1 MTTKGGTLAEELAF
15 ARKASGLVR
24 GLSMTDAIA
33 VGLMNQGIT
42 PSIWTMITWGLGTYL
57 TGNLLWASVI
67 SLVLVGFGFPLVWG
81 ILSASMPRSGGEY
94 IYNSRIIH
102 PIVGIAE
109 SFGNAFVMIFW
120 VYVLAPWI
128 ADPGLVILAEYQG
141 WTWLYDSATG
151 AFFGGLS
158 YEWGVFVV
166 ATIANVLALL
176 TMIFGV
182 KIFATIQKSIMF
194 IALGGAAVITGS
206 IMISSKSAMQANWD
220 RFAEQY
226 GSLKYAEVV
235 PAVSKAIG
243 ETVPT
248 SSTFYG
254 TLGVMVAGS
263 WLFAYAYFCV
273 FVAGEVKRPDKTLIW
288 ANFIAI
294 LVPALLMIWT
304 ALSMYRVMPFDF
316 ISATAWIDNNGGI
329 DGYTMPF
336 LPSYMSLGYVAHS
349 NWFVAFAASLSY
361 MLFTFWYVA
370 LSYLAFPRIIFAWGM
385 DRMGP
390 KWFTSINARWASPVK
405 NYILCFVL
413 CQAAI
418 ALYSFWLGSYMQG
431 LTVTGM
437 EIVSVWGVTT
447 VAALLFPFMRR
458 SKGIWDSSPFKTWR
472 FAGVPMI
479 VWGAIAS
486 LIYLSILFYF
496 LIFTEE
502 MKDSNGQS
510 WILYGVV
517 WVIGIVWYLFWA
529 QRSKTVGVDVSMTY
543 GELPP
548 E

>member
-1 MTTKGGTLAEELAF
+1 MAEELAF

-81 ILSASMPRSGGEY
+81 ILSGSMPRSGGEY

-128 ADPGLVILAEYQG
+128 ADPGLVIIAEYEG
-141 WTWLYDSATG
+141 WTWLYNSTTET
-151 AFFGGLS
+151 FFGGLS
-158 YEWGVFVV
+158 YSWGVFIV
-166 ATIANVLALL
+166 ATIANILAVL

-182 KIFATIQKSIMF
+182 KIFATIQKAIMIF
-194 IALGGAAVITGS
+194 ALGGAAIITGA
-206 IMISSKSAMQANWD
+206 IMFSSKTTFAANWD
-220 RFAEQY
+220 KLATQY
-226 GSLKYAEVV
+226 DSLKYNEVV
-235 PAVSKAIG
+235 PAVSAAIG
-243 ETVPT
+243 EAVPT

-273 FVAGEVKRPDKTLIW
+273 FVAGEVKRPDKTLIS

-294 LVPALLMIWT
+294 LVPALFMIWT
-304 ALSMYRVMPFDF
+304 ALAMYRTMPFDF

-329 DGYTMPF
+329 DGYNMPF

-349 NWFVAFAASLSY
+349 NVIVALAAGVSY
-361 MLFTFWYVA
+361 MLFCFWYVA

-390 KWFTSINARWASPVK
+390 KWFTSINPRWASPVK

-447 VAALLFPFMRR
+447 IAAILFPYMKR
-458 SKGIWDSSPFKTWR
+458 SKGIWESSPYRTWK
-472 FAGVPMI
+472 FLGVPLI
-479 VWGAIAS
+479 VWGGLVS
-486 LIYLSILFYF
+486 MVYLAILFYF

-502 MKDSNGQS
+502 MKDSNGKS
-510 WILYGVV
+510 WILYGIVWAIGVV
-517 WVIGIVWYLFWA
+517 WYFFWRG
-529 QRSKTVGVDVSMTY
+529 RSKRVGVDVGMTY

>member
-1 MTTKGGTLAEELAF
+1 MAEELAF
-15 ARKASGLVR
+15 ARKASGMVR
-24 GLSMTDAIA
+24 GLSMLDAIA

-81 ILSASMPRSGGEY
+81 ILSGSMPRSGGEY

-128 ADPGLVILAEYQG
+128 ADPGLVIIAEYEG
-141 WTWLYDSATG
+141 WDWLYNSATG

-166 ATIANVLALL
+166 ATIANVLAVL
-176 TMIFGV
+176 TMVFGV
-182 KIFATIQKSIMF
+182 KIFASIQKAIMF
-194 IALGGAAVITGS
+194 FALGGAAVVTGA
-206 IMISSKSAMQANWD
+206 IMLSSKASFAANWD
-220 RFAEQY
+220 AIAVKY
-226 GSLKYAEVV
+226 DSLKYAEVV

-243 ETVPT
+243 EAVPT

-273 FVAGEVKRPDKTLIW
+273 FVAGEVKRPDKTLIS
-288 ANFIAI
+288 ANYIAI
-294 LVPALLMIWT
+294 LVPALFMIWT
-304 ALSMYRVMPFDF
+304 ALSMYRTLPFDF
-316 ISATAWIDNNGGI
+316 ISSTAWIDNSIQNGGSLE
-329 DGYTMPF
+329 GYNLPF
-336 LPSYMSLGYVAHS
+336 APSYMSLAYIAHS
-349 NWFVAFAASLSY
+349 NWFVAVCAGGSY
-361 MLFTFWYVA
+361 MLFCFWYVA

-390 KWFTSINARWASPVK
+390 KWFTSINPRWASPVK

-447 VAALLFPFMRR
+447 IAAILFPYVKR
-458 SKGIWDSSPFKTWR
+458 SKGIWESSPYKTWK
-472 FAGVPMI
+472 FLGVPLI
-479 VWGAIAS
+479 VWGGLVS
-486 LIYLSILFYF
+486 FVYLGILFYF

-510 WILYGVV
+510 WILYGIV
-517 WVIGIVWYLFWA
+517 WVIGVVWYFFWKA
-529 QRSKTVGVDVSMTY
+529 RSNKVGVDIGMTY

>member
-1 MTTKGGTLAEELAF
+1 
-15 ARKASGLVR
+15 
-24 GLSMTDAIA
+24 
-33 VGLMNQGIT
+33 
-42 PSIWTMITWGLGTYL
+42 
-57 TGNLLWASVI
+57 
-67 SLVLVGFGFPLVWG
+67 
-81 ILSASMPRSGGEY
+81 
-94 IYNSRIIH
+94 
-102 PIVGIAE
+102 
-109 SFGNAFVMIFW
+109 MIFW

-141 WTWLYDSATG
+141 WDWLYNSETG

-158 YEWGVFVV
+158 YDWGVFLI
-166 ATIANVLALL
+166 ATVANVLAVL

-182 KIFATIQKSIMF
+182 KIFATIQRAIMF

-206 IMISSKSAMQANWD
+206 IMISSKGAMQANWD
-220 RFAEQY
+220 KFASQHD
-226 GSLKYAEVV
+226 SLRYNEVV

-243 ETVPT
+243 EAVPT

-273 FVAGEVKRPDKTLIW
+273 FVAGEVKRPDKTLIT
-288 ANFIAI
+288 ANFVAI

-329 DGYTMPF
+329 DGYNLPF
-336 LPSYMSLGYVAHS
+336 LPSYMSLGYIAHS

-405 NYILCFVL
+405 NYILCFIL

-418 ALYSFWLGSYMQG
+418 ALYSFWLGEYMQG

-447 VAALLFPFMRR
+447 IAAMIFPYVKRA
-458 SKGIWDSSPFKTWR
+458 KGIWESSPYKTWK
-472 FAGVPMI
+472 FAGVPL
-479 VWGAIAS
+479 VTWGGLAS
-486 LIYLSILFYF
+486 LVYLGILFYF

-510 WILYGVV
+510 WILYGIV
-517 WVIGIVWYLFWA
+517 WVIGIVWYFIWA
-529 QRSKTVGVDVSMTY
+529 ARSRSVGVDVGMTY

>member
-1 MTTKGGTLAEELAF
+1 MAEELAF

-33 VGLMNQGIT
+33 VGMMNQGIT

-81 ILSASMPRSGGEY
+81 ILSGSMPRSGGEY
-94 IYNSRIIH
+94 IYNTRIIH

-109 SFGNAFVMIFW
+109 SFGNAFAMIFW
-120 VYVLAPWI
+120 VYILAPWI
-128 ADPGLVILAEYQG
+128 ADPGLVIWAEYMG
-141 WTWLYDSATG
+141 WDWLYNSATG
-151 AFFGGLS
+151 AFFGGLP
-158 YEWGVFVV
+158 YNWGVFVV
-166 ATIANVLALL
+166 ATVANMLAFF
-176 TMIFGV
+176 TVVFGMKV
-182 KIFATIQKSIMF
+182 FARLQKVIMVG
-194 IALGGAAVITGS
+194 ALGGAAVITAS
-206 IMISSKSAMQANWD
+206 IMVSSKAAFAANWD
-220 RFAEQY
+220 RLAAQY

-243 ETVPT
+243 EAVPT
-248 SSTFYG
+248 HSTFYG

-273 FVAGEVKRPDKTLIW
+273 FVAGEVKRPDKTLIT
-288 ANFIAI
+288 ANVIAI
-294 LVPALLMIWT
+294 LIPALLMIWT
-304 ALSMYRVMPFDF
+304 ALSMYRTMPFDF

-336 LPSYMSLGYVAHS
+336 LPSYMSLAYIAHS
-349 NWFVAFAASLSY
+349 NWFIALAASGSY
-361 MLFTFWYVA
+361 ILFDFWYLS

-390 KWFTSINARWASPVK
+390 KWFTSVNPRWASPVK

-418 ALYSFWLGSYMQG
+418 ALYTFWLGDYMQG

-447 VAALLFPFMRR
+447 VAALIFPYVRR
-458 SKGIWDSSPFKTWR
+458 ARGVWDSSPYKTWK
-472 FAGVPMI
+472 FLGIPM
-479 VWGAIAS
+479 VTWGAAVS
-486 LIYLSILFYF
+486 LVYLGILAYF
-496 LIFTEE
+496 LLFTEE

-510 WILYGVV
+510 WILYGIVWGLGVV
-517 WVIGIVWYLFWA
+517 WYFFWKS
-529 QRSKTVGVDVSMTY
+529 RSKRVGVDVGMTY

>member
-1 MTTKGGTLAEELAF
+1 
-15 ARKASGLVR
+15 VR
-24 GLSMTDAIA
+24 GLSMTDAVA

-57 TGNLLWASVI
+57 TGNLLWASII

-81 ILSASMPRSGGEY
+81 VLSGSMPRSGGEY

-141 WTWLYDSATG
+141 WDWLYNSDTG
-151 AFFGGLS
+151 AFFGSLS
-158 YEWGVFVV
+158 YNWGVFVV
-166 ATIANVLALL
+166 ATVANVLAVL

-182 KIFATIQKSIMF
+182 KIFATIQKAIMF
-194 IALGGAAVITGS
+194 IALGGAAVITAS

-220 RFAEQY
+220 KLAERY
-226 GSLKYAEVV
+226 GSLKYSEVV
-235 PAVSKAIG
+235 PAVSKALG
-243 ETVPT
+243 EAVPT
-248 SSTFYG
+248 HSTFYG

-273 FVAGEVKRPDKTLIW
+273 FVAGEVKRPDKTLIT
-288 ANFIAI
+288 ANFVAI

-336 LPSYMSLGYVAHS
+336 LPSYMSLGYIAHS

-413 CQAAI
+413 CQIAI

-447 VAALLFPFMRR
+447 IAAMIFPYVRR
-458 SKGIWDSSPFKTWR
+458 ARGIWEASPYKTWK
-472 FAGVPMI
+472 FLGVPL
-479 VWGAIAS
+479 VTWGGLVS
-486 LIYLSILFYF
+486 LVYLGILFYF

-502 MKDSNGQS
+502 MKDSNGGS
-510 WILYGVV
+510 WILYGIV
-517 WVIGIVWYLFWA
+517 WAIGIVWYFFWA
-529 QRSKTVGVDVSMTY
+529 GRSKAVGVDVGMTY

>member
-1 MTTKGGTLAEELAF
+1 MAEELAF

-33 VGLMNQGIT
+33 VGMMNQGIT

-57 TGNLLWASVI
+57 TGNLLWASII

-81 ILSASMPRSGGEY
+81 VLSGSMPRSGGEY
-94 IYNSRIIH
+94 IYNTRIIH

-120 VYVLAPWI
+120 VYILAPWI
-128 ADPGLVILAEYQG
+128 ADPGLVIFAEYQG
-141 WTWLYDSATG
+141 WTWLYDSATE

-158 YEWGVFVV
+158 YDWGVFVV
-166 ATIANVLALL
+166 ATVANIIAFFTVV
-176 TMIFGV
+176 FGM
-182 KIFATIQKSIMF
+182 KIFATVQKTIMAF
-194 IALGGAAVITGS
+194 ALGGAAVVTGA
-206 IMISSKSAMQANWD
+206 IMFSSKD
-220 RFAEQY
+220 GFAEKWDVIAAKY
-226 GSLKYAEVV
+226 DSLAYSEVV
-235 PAVSKAIG
+235 PAVSAAIG
-243 ETVPT
+243 EAVPT

-273 FVAGEVKRPDKTLIW
+273 FVAGEVKRPDKTLIT

-294 LVPALLMIWT
+294 LIPACFMIWT
-304 ALSMYRVMPFDF
+304 ALAMYATMPFDF

-329 DGYTMPF
+329 EGYNLPY
-336 LPSYMSLGYVAHS
+336 LPSYMSLAYIAHS
-349 NWFVAFAASLSY
+349 NWFIALAASGSY
-361 MLFTFWYVA
+361 ILFTFWYLS

-390 KWFTSINARWASPVK
+390 KWFTSINPRWASPVK

-413 CQAAI
+413 CQGAI
-418 ALYSFWLGSYMQG
+418 ALYTFWLGSYMQG

-447 VAALLFPFMRR
+447 IAALVFPYVKRA
-458 SKGIWDSSPFKTWR
+458 KGIWESSPYRTWK
-472 FAGVPMI
+472 FLGVPL
-479 VWGAIAS
+479 VSWGALVS
-486 LIYLSILFYF
+486 LVYLGILFYF

-510 WILYGVV
+510 WILYGIV
-517 WVIGIVWYLFWA
+517 WIIGILWYFFWA
-529 QRSKTVGVDVSMTY
+529 ARSKSVGVDVGMTY

>member
-1 MTTKGGTLAEELAF
+1 VAEELAF
-15 ARKASGLVR
+15 ARKASGMVR
-24 GLSMTDAIA
+24 GLSMLDAIA

-81 ILSASMPRSGGEY
+81 ILSGSMPRSGGEY

-128 ADPGLVILAEYQG
+128 ADPGLVIIAEYEG
-141 WTWLYDSATG
+141 WDWLYNSATG

-166 ATIANVLALL
+166 ATIANVLAVL

-182 KIFATIQKSIMF
+182 KIFASIQKAIMF
-194 IALGGAAVITGS
+194 FALGGAAVVTGA
-206 IMISSKSAMQANWD
+206 IMLSSKASFAANWD
-220 RFAEQY
+220 AIAVKY
-226 GSLKYAEVV
+226 DSLKYAEVV

-243 ETVPT
+243 EAVPT

-273 FVAGEVKRPDKTLIW
+273 FVAGEVKRPDKTLIS

-294 LVPALLMIWT
+294 LVPALFMIWT
-304 ALSMYRVMPFDF
+304 ALSMYHTMPFDF
-316 ISATAWIDNNGGI
+316 ISSTAWIDNNGGI
-329 DGYTMPF
+329 DGYNMPY
-336 LPSYMSLGYVAHS
+336 LPSYMSLAFIAHS
-349 NWFVAFAASLSY
+349 NWFVAICAGGSY
-361 MLFTFWYVA
+361 MLFCFWYVA

-390 KWFTSINARWASPVK
+390 KWFTSINPRWASPVK

-413 CQAAI
+413 CQVAI

-447 VAALLFPFMRR
+447 IAAILFPYVKR
-458 SKGIWDSSPFKTWR
+458 SKGIWESSPYKTWK
-472 FAGVPMI
+472 FLGVPLI
-479 VWGAIAS
+479 VWGGLVS
-486 LIYLSILFYF
+486 FVYLGILFYF

-510 WILYGVV
+510 WILYGIV
-517 WVIGIVWYLFWA
+517 WVIGVLWYFVWKA
-529 QRSKTVGVDVSMTY
+529 RSKKVGVDIGMTY

>member
-1 MTTKGGTLAEELAF
+1 LAEELAF

-128 ADPGLVILAEYQG
+128 ADPGLVIWAEYMD

-166 ATIANVLALL
+166 ATVANVLAVF

-194 IALGGAAVITGS
+194 IALGGAAVVTGS
-206 IMISSKSAMQANWD
+206 IMLSSKTG
-220 RFAEQY
+220 FAEKWDAIATQY
-226 GSLKYAEVV
+226 DSLKYSEVV
-235 PAVSKAIG
+235 PAVSAAIG
-243 ETVPT
+243 EAVPT

-273 FVAGEVKRPDKTLIW
+273 FVAGEVKRPDKTLIS
-288 ANFIAI
+288 ANFIAV

-304 ALSMYRVMPFDF
+304 ALSMYHAMPFDF

-329 DGYTMPF
+329 DGYSLPF
-336 LPSYMSLGYVAHS
+336 LPSYMSLAYIAHS
-349 NWFVAFAASLSY
+349 NWFVAAAASLSY

-390 KWFTSINARWASPVK
+390 KWFTSINPRWASPVK
-405 NYILCFVL
+405 NYILCFIL
-413 CQAAI
+413 CQGAI

-447 VAALLFPFMRR
+447 IAALLFPFMRR

-472 FAGVPMI
+472 FLGVPMI
-479 VWGAIAS
+479 VWGAISS

-529 QRSKTVGVDVSMTY
+529 QRSKRVGVDVSMTY